1 MALNRH
7 WWIVNGGTEV
17 QAMTTANIRVAFA
30 TSDRKRVDQHFGTAC
45 ALAIYAIT
53 PQQATLVEFA
63 QFGELEAD
71 GHEDKLQAKMALL
84 HGCVAVYC
92 QAVGGSAIRQL
103 LTADVQPFKVA
114 EGTLIEPLLH
124 ELQAALN
131 AGSKPWLNQALRR
144 RQSADSS
151 RFDVMAAEGW
161 QE

>member
-7 WWIVNGGTEV
+7 WWIVSGGAEA
-17 QAMTTANIRVAFA
+17 QAMMTGIRVAFA
-30 TSDRKRVDQHFGTAC
+30 TSNRKRVDQHFGTAS

-53 PQQATLVEFA
+53 PEQATLVEFA

-71 GHEDKLQAKMALL
+71 GHEDKLQAKMTLL

-124 ELQAALN
+124 ELQIALS
-131 AGSKPWLNQALRR
+131 AGSTPWLNQALRR
-144 RQSADSS
+144 RRSADSS
-151 RFDVMAAEGW
+151 RFDVMEAEGW
-161 QE
+161 HE

>member
-1 MALNRH
+1 
-7 WWIVNGGTEV
+7 
-17 QAMTTANIRVAFA
+17 MTTGIRVAFA

-53 PQQATLVEFA
+53 AEQASLVEFA

-114 EGTLIEPLLH
+114 EGTPIEPLLH
-124 ELQAALN
+124 ELQTAIS

-144 RQSADSS
+144 RQSADAH
-151 RFDVMAAEGW
+151 RFDAMEAEGW

>member
-1 MALNRH
+1 MTLNRH

-17 QAMTTANIRVAFA
+17 QAMTTSIRVAFA

-45 ALAIYAIT
+45 ALAIYAVT
-53 PQQATLVEFA
+53 SQQATLVEFA

-84 HGCVAVYC
+84 SGCVAVYC
-92 QAVGGSAIRQL
+92 QAVGGSAVRQL

-114 EGTLIEPLLH
+114 EGTPIEPLLH
-124 ELQAALN
+124 GLQTALS
-131 AGSKPWLNQALRR
+131 AGSTPWLNQALRR
-144 RQSADSS
+144 RQPVDTH
-151 RFDVMAAEGW
+151 RFDVMEAEGW